1 MLRLLHNSSLINIED
16 KEIKEA
22 FEIISNTKKFKE
34 DAKKL
39 SAKIKNKIP
48 IIYSSNLFASVGY
61 RLKTQFNENSKWPAF
76 SNSFPEINHNEIL
89 SLKNLNKNDFILIF
103 IKDKKDNPKIKKSME
118 LYKKMFGKK
127 INILELETKGQFLLT
142 RTLSVLYLGD
152 FISYYLAID
161 KKTDPT
167 PVLDIESF
175 KKFLRKN

>member
-1 MLRLLHNSSLINIED
+1 
-16 KEIKEA
+16 
-22 FEIISNTKKFKE
+22 
-34 DAKKL
+34 
-39 SAKIKNKIP
+39 
-48 IIYSSNLFASVGY
+48 
-61 RLKTQFNENSKWPAF
+61 
-76 SNSFPEINHNEIL
+76 
-89 SLKNLNKNDFILIF
+89 
-103 IKDKKDNPKIKKSME
+103 
-118 LYKKMFGKK
+118 MFGKK